1 MGSSSLENVASG
13 RRKLIEQLVHGREIA
28 NQLQT
33 LLSGSVGDDGSVVDS
48 AEDMVSKIMESFTNT
63 LFMLKQNDSEDPEY
77 EAVVSQIPV
86 KEAAAEEETAAATP
100 TANSSRVQNNSP
112 CLDGRKSEDSG
123 ESCRSVSTAMTQ
135 KDRRGCYKRRK
146 TAYTWH
152 TETPALIDD
161 GHAWRKY
168 GQKMILKSKHP
179 RNYYRCTHK
188 HDQECQA
195 TKHVQKVQDNP
206 PTFKTTYFGRH
217 TCTNLLKSPELVL
230 DCPTSPGHDSSML
243 LSFDNS
249 HLNLTSKQAAHPFF
263 APFASVKQESIKDD
277 PVVRQPYCNT
287 NNISAH
293 NQTSSSA
300 CIVSL
305 DPHDHDDHLPAFD
318 QSPCHLTAWSSNFD
332 SDIHGDVMSG
342 LMLFEDDDNMFQHLN
357 F

>member
-135 KDRRGCYKRRK
+135 KDRRGCYKRSFVRS
-146 TAYTWH
+146 
-152 TETPALIDD
+152 
-161 GHAWRKY
+161 R
-168 GQKMILKSKHP
+168 M
-179 RNYYRCTHK
+179 
-188 HDQECQA
+188 
-195 TKHVQKVQDNP
+195 KVQDNP

-305 DPHDHDDHLPAFD
+305 DPHDHDHEDHLPAFD
-318 QSPCHLTAWSSNFD
+318 QSPCHLTVWSSNFD